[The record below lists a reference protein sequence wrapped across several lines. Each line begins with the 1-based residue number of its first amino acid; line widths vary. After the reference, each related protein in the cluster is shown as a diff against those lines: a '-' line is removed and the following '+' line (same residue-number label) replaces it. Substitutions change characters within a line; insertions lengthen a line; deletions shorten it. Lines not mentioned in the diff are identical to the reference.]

1 MTDDFHQ
8 RTHLLSS
15 TRGCARV
22 PLPFPY
28 THANAASGVRFPVAL
43 ATPRVATR
51 SHAVQWWYSQV
62 PCAGRAGLGA
72 ARVRRACGLCASVS
86 MAALPVPAAAARVVT
101 LRVSD
106 QTRARAAA
114 RLVRSHGLSQAGLT
128 LGSAWARG
136 RVGPVDVYRFLSGNP
151 RRRRPAGAH
160 VSKFTTETTRAGG
173 RRGGVSPGA

>member
-1 MTDDFHQ
+1 M
-8 RTHLLSS
+8 RP
-15 TRGCARV
+15 G
-22 PLPFPY
+22 
-28 THANAASGVRFPVAL
+28 PVAVPIH
-43 ATPRVATR
+43 TRECGFRRSFSGRVSHATR

-136 RVGPVDVYRFLSGNP
+136 RVGPVDVYRFLSGI
-151 RRRRPAGAH
+151 RAAGAR
-160 VSKFTTETTRAGG
+160 RA
-173 RRGGVSPGA
+173 PM

>member
-1 MTDDFHQ
+1 MPLLYDGCRAEETAIVTDDFHQ

-136 RVGPVDVYRFLSGNP
+136 R
-151 RRRRPAGAH
+151 AGAWGR
-160 VSKFTTETTRAGG
+160 SRRLSFSISGIAAPPASGG
-173 RRGGVSPGA
+173 RQCK